1 MILITGG
8 SGFLGRHLGSI
19 LQDRG
24 MIFVA
29 PSSKQLDLLD
39 LQNCESF
46 CKTLTESEVTNI
58 IHLAAWTQ
66 AGDFCLTH
74 RGEQWIHNQLINT
87 NMLYLWKEYFP
98 SAHFSFIGT
107 SCAYGEGLGYE
118 EDKYLKG
125 EPEASLRTYAMTK
138 RMLFEG
144 CQALNHQ
151 YGMSFSG
158 FVPATLYGPGYHDD
172 SRQLH
177 FIFDLARKI
186 VEAKKFGNPVTLWG
200 DGSQV
205 RELIH
210 VEDFVDVLL
219 IGIEKRLID
228 NSIINVTSGDGHSI
242 REFATRLCA
251 IVGLDGH
258 KISYDRDRY
267 VGSQSKVLNAE
278 RFRHI
283 YGEYQFVP
291 LDEGL
296 RDIVTEYEQRAAEAT
311 RCESR

>member
-8 SGFLGRHLGSI
+8 SGFLGSQLCSI
-19 LQDRG
+19 LRDRG
-24 MIFVA
+24 IQFIA

-39 LQNCESF
+39 LQKCELF
-46 CKTLTESEVTNI
+46 CKALIESEVTNI

-87 NMLYLWKEYFP
+87 NMLFLWREYLP
-98 SAHFSFIGT
+98 CAHFSFIGT
-107 SCAYGEGLGYE
+107 SCAYGEGLGYK

-125 EPEASLRTYAMTK
+125 EPEQSLRTYAMTK

-144 CQALNHQ
+144 CRALNHQ
-151 YGMSFSG
+151 YDMSFSG
-158 FVPATLYGPGYHDD
+158 FVPATLYGQGYHDD

-186 VEAKKFGNPVTLWG
+186 VEAKKFGKTVTLWG

-210 VEDFVDVLL
+210 VKDFIDLL
-219 IGIEKRLID
+219 LLGIKNRLVD
-228 NSIINVTSGDGHSI
+228 NSLVNVSSGEGYSI
-242 REFATRLCA
+242 REFATKLCA
-251 IVGLDGH
+251 IVGLDSRT
-258 KISYDRDRY
+258 ISYDLDRY
-267 VGSQSKVLNAE
+267 VGSQSKVLNAT
-278 RFRHI
+278 RFRQI
-283 YGEYQFVP
+283 YGEYQFTP

-296 RDIVTEYEQRAAEAT
+296 REIVTEFEQRAT
-311 RCESR
+311 GGS